1 MNPVVTPAL
10 GCRPGQ
16 SPAAQCSPNSDRRTP
31 TTSKASQKAA
41 APILFSFPLESIVV
55 RRMSGRAKREIGL
68 EQHADQSAKETGN
81 SL

>member
-31 TTSKASQKAA
+31 TTSNASQRRLL
-41 APILFSFPLESIVV
+41 LFSSFPLESIVV
-55 RRMSGRAKREIGL
+55 RQKSGRAKREIGL
-68 EQHADQSAKETGN
+68 EQDADQSVKETGN